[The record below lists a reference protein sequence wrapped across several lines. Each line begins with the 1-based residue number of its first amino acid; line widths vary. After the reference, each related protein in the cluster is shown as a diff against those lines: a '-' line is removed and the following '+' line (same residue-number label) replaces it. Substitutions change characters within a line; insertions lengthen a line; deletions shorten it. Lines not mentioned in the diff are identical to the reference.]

1 MRQCVRVWW
10 HYLFSQVV
18 SVLVTL
24 CSSLSLRLKTN
35 FSDCTV
41 STFIQNILFNIFLI
55 FIFSFS
61 VFLGIDVDASLFK
74 KTEIELISETVDK
87 IGETK
92 ETKIENGEYDYI
104 NGGRKEEILIMKNKE
119 NEKNKGTDEDNENNK
134 IEELNVTNHNDE
146 NSDENSIRNESSNNN
161 SQNNSNCNSSNNSQK
176 NSKFQK
182 IEYNTKSTE
191 KFLDDFSNS
200 FYVREI
206 KKEEKQGK
214 SVKFIVSKHLLKMA
228 EDNDIFVDDY
238 GKNIFSCVKL
248 IFLIDYFSL

>member
-1 MRQCVRVWW
+1 MRLCARVWW
-10 HYLFSQVV
+10 HYLFSQVG

-104 NGGRKEEILIMKNKE
+104 NGGRKEEILITKNKE
-119 NEKNKGTDEDNENNK
+119 KEGEKNDENNK

-146 NSDENSIRNESSNNN
+146 NSDENSIRNENSQNN

-200 FYVREI
+200 FYVRDI
-206 KKEEKQGK
+206 KKEKKQGK

-238 GKNIFSCVKL
+238 GEIKTIVLLNV
-248 IFLIDYFSL
+248 FLLTPTLSLFLV